1 MITLE
6 INEKVFLALKAQFP
20 KPANSARRALDKYRR
35 VLEQQINDAVLMGR
49 EPLNL
54 KLGIVTISLYKQRNG
69 GGQIG
74 PTKLRFQNWLEDN
87 KLELFKVL
95 ELGTNY
101 NKQLTTIKLSKLV
114 TINEVA
120 FVPAQLAQS
129 AAQSIN
135 PTDSNSNSHTD
146 PTAAQLTNKALFE
159 KLFPEVETLN
169 EAEIK
174 ERFDV
179 VEVNQESLKHYYN
192 WLQTGAKLI
201 DQEQLRRYKDQ
212 AEHILKLADHASGF
226 YFQRRKPS
234 AYGRIYYEG
243 ISVQNINKEMR
254 RAMLAPS
261 WEHDVRSS
269 VFTWKMTYAPFCY
282 SLLETDKSL
291 EQTFSATINFLQ
303 DKKEFM
309 ASVRYLT
316 FLADSNVPRDLQDKL
331 IKRATTAIGFGARA
345 TASGQMPKAG
355 KMVPTTLGQ
364 IIYNLD
370 ELKRFLNC
378 PLIKHFIR
386 EQKMLDAVIFYSDKV
401 DTKAF
406 FNGADVHTQGGRLS
420 KAKVIAFM
428 YQTYETQLMDAVQLW
443 MEELGK
449 TVIARIHDAIITR
462 EKLSVDDRH
471 EIMLRMREATDN
483 KYWHMNSKQ
492 LLPYQAPEPIPEPE
506 NAATKAKRERWLT
519 MAMGKLFGRD

>member
-6 INEKVFLALKAQFP
+6 INEKVFLALKEQFP
-20 KPANSARRALDKYRR
+20 KPDNSAKRALDKYRR
-35 VLEQQINDAVLMGR
+35 ALEKQINEAVLMGR
-49 EPLNL
+49 EPINL

-74 PTKLRFQNWLEDN
+74 PTKRRLQNWLEDN

-120 FVPAQLAQS
+120 FAPVVS
-129 AAQSIN
+129 AAPFVS
-135 PTDSNSNSHTD
+135 SNHSNSHTD
-146 PTAAQLTNKALFE
+146 PTADQLSNKEQFE
-159 KLFPEVETLN
+159 KQFPELETLS
-169 EAEIK
+169 EDEIK
-174 ERFDV
+174 ELFDI

-192 WLQTGAKLI
+192 WLQTGATLI
-201 DQEQLRRYKDQ
+201 KPETLRRYKDQ
-212 AEHILKLADHASGF
+212 AAHIIKLTEHADGY

-234 AYGRIYYEG
+234 AYGRVYYEG
-243 ISVQNINKEMR
+243 ISVQNINKELR

-261 WEHDVRSS
+261 WEHDIRSS
-269 VFTWKMTYAPFCY
+269 VFTWKMCYAHFCH
-282 SLLETDKSL
+282 SQLDTSKSL
-291 EQTFSATINFLQ
+291 EQTFSATINFLN

-331 IKRATTAIGFGARA
+331 IKRAITAIGFGARA
-345 TASGQMPKAG
+345 NGSGQMLKAG

-364 IIYNLD
+364 IIYNSD
-370 ELKRFLNC
+370 ELERFLKC
-378 PLIKHFIR
+378 PVIKEFIR
-386 EQKMLDAVIFYSDKV
+386 EQKMLDAVIFYSDKG

-406 FNGADVHTQGGRLS
+406 FNRADVHTQSGRLS
-420 KAKVIAFM
+420 KAKVVAFM
-428 YQTYETQLMDAVQLW
+428 YQTYETQLMNAVELW
-443 MEELGK
+443 LTELGK

-462 EKLSVDDRH
+462 EKLSVDDRW
-471 EIMLRMREATDN
+471 EIMLRMREATGN
-483 KYWHMNSKQ
+483 NYWHINSKE
-492 LLPYQAPEPIPEPE
+492 LLPYSAPEPITEPE
-506 NAATKAKRERWLT
+506 NAASKAKRERWLT
-519 MAMGKLFGRD
+519 MAMDKLFGRD